1 MMNENETYYPTVL
14 GVSSEH
20 TNVVRITITNAN
32 NKNKRTTLGSQTN
45 CKYEHM
51 HV

>member
-1 MMNENETYYPTVL
+1 MNESETYYPIVL

-20 TNVVRITITNAN
+20 TNVVSITIINAN
-32 NKNKRTTLGSQTN
+32 NKEKRRILGSQTN

-51 HV
+51 YV